1 MSRKRLVGIIFV
13 VVGCV
18 LLVRCRGIL
27 SAIADI
33 ILIAVGIKLIIS
45 GKIVKKQPPA
55 DIALQ
60 IVSQLPNSSTLLS
73 KRNVKKIHR
82 LFPVPN
88 DYDIL
93 WAEVLRFGNKPA
105 GIIITNEALILKAL
119 PNEIN
124 KQNAEIK
131 KENKG
136 KPKKDRKAKIP
147 YIYRLIPWEYFS
159 RPTFDLKLKR

>member
-73 KRNVKKIHR
+73 KCLQH
-82 LFPVPN
+82 
-88 DYDIL
+88 
-93 WAEVLRFGNKPA
+93 
-105 GIIITNEALILKAL
+105 
-119 PNEIN
+119 
-124 KQNAEIK
+124 
-131 KENKG
+131 
-136 KPKKDRKAKIP
+136 
-147 YIYRLIPWEYFS
+147 S
-159 RPTFDLKLKR
+159 